1 MSLRTDIIQALDPVE
16 LWRAAMGIDADDWQ
30 QRVLRSP
37 EKRIILN
44 ATRQGGKSSVV
55 ACKALHIGLYQP
67 KSLILLVSR
76 SLRQS
81 GELAKKV
88 FVAYQALDKPVPADA
103 ETKLVLEL
111 ANGSRIVA
119 LPGGDEGSLRGFSGV
134 RCLIIDEAS
143 RCPDALYVACRPMVA
158 VSGGSIILLSTPFGK
173 RGFFYRV
180 WTQAEHWQK
189 IQVTAKDCK
198 RLTPEFLHEEFLELG
213 ERWYAQEYG
222 CVFVESVGQVFSD
235 AAIDLAFSHDVA
247 PLFDDDADETGLV
260 DFPALFGAP

>member
-1 MSLRTDIIQALDPVE
+1 MSLRTDLIQALDPVE
-16 LWRAAMGIDADDWQ
+16 LWRAAMGIDADSWQ
-30 QRVLRSP
+30 AEVLRSTNP
-37 EKRIILN
+37 RIILN
-44 ATRQGGKSSVV
+44 TTRQGGKSSVV
-55 ACKALHIGLYQP
+55 ACKAIHIGLYQP

-81 GELAKKV
+81 SELAKKV
-88 FVAYQALDKPVPADA
+88 FDAYQALGRPVAPEA

-143 RCPDALYVACRPMVA
+143 RCPDPLFIACRPMVA

-180 WTQAEHWQK
+180 WSQAQNWLK
-189 IQVTAKDCK
+189 IQVKASECK
-198 RLTPEFLHEEFLELG
+198 RLTPEFLHEELLELG
-213 ERWYAQEYG
+213 PRWYAQEYG
-222 CVFVESVGQVFSD
+222 CQFVEAVGQVFSD
-235 AAIDLAFSHDVA
+235 AAIDAAFHDDIV
-247 PLFDDDADETGLV
+247 PLFGEETDADAGL
-260 DFPALFGAP
+260 L